1 MNRDS
6 NVDNPM
12 IIDAHW
18 GPIRPRYHEVI
29 DELNNERYI
38 VDEDGREIDPALL
51 YPDEKER

>member
-1 MNRDS
+1 MNRDR

-12 IIDAHW
+12 TLAHW